1 MPVNKR
7 ASGASGMHG
16 SRTIVEVTASLD
28 LLGEE
33 KPPA

>member
-7 ASGASGMHG
+7 APGASGMHQ
-16 SRTIVEVTASLD
+16 SRTMVEVTTSLD